1 MKAIVVIENT
11 RRFPLRLAGADVVS
25 ARDYLLQGG
34 WPGRRGLR
42 VYNLCRT
49 YGYQTLGYYV
59 SLLAAARGHRP
70 IPTVETLQDLRL
82 APVVRLV
89 SEQLDDEIQRSLSR
103 LKGPKFELSIY
114 FGRNLAKRYD
124 ALTRA
129 LYEQFP
135 VPLLRATFER
145 RGHEWRLSSVRPI
158 ATIEIPE
165 SHRPFMMEQAEQHFG
180 RRTRT
185 SRAKRTF
192 RYDMAILADPD
203 AAHAPSDKTA
213 LRRFVRAARELDIEA
228 RLIGLEDA
236 GDVAEYDALFIRETT
251 AVNHATYRLSRRAA
265 TEGLV
270 VIDDPVSILRCSNKV
285 FLAELFAR
293 HSIPHPKTV
302 VGHADNIDAI
312 ADAVGLPCVLKRP
325 DSAFSQGVV
334 RADTPESLRTH
345 MTEFL
350 RDSDLVVAQAFT
362 PSKFDWRIGVLG
374 GRALFACQYHM
385 ARGHWQIVVH
395 GSTGKSRFGRVEA
408 FALDQVPA
416 EAIDIA
422 VRATALIGDGLY
434 GVDIKETDQ
443 GCLVIE
449 VNDNPNIDAGCEDAV
464 IGDRLYFEVMDW
476 FRQRLDARG
485 TNGTPNGMPDGG

>member
-34 WPGRRGLR
+34 WSGRRGLR

-89 SEQLDDEIQRSLSR
+89 SEQLEDEIQRSLSR

-114 FGRNLAKRYD
+114 FGQNLAKRYD
-124 ALTRA
+124 SLTRA

-158 ATIEIPE
+158 ATVEIPE

-180 RRTRT
+180 RRQRA

-203 AAHAPSDKTA
+203 ASHAPSDKRA
-213 LRRFVRAARELDIEA
+213 LRRFVRAARDLDIDA

-270 VIDDPVSILRCSNKV
+270 VIDDPISILRCSNKV

-312 ADAVGLPCVLKRP
+312 GDAVGFPCVLKRP

-334 RADTPESLRTH
+334 LADSPESLRAH

-350 RDSDLVVAQAFT
+350 RDSDLVVAQTFT

-385 ARGHWQIVVH
+385 ARGHWQIVVQ

-408 FALDQVPA
+408 FALDRVPPDA
-416 EAIDIA
+416 IEAA
-422 VRATALIGDGLY
+422 VRAASLIGDGLY

-449 VNDNPNIDAGCEDAV
+449 VNDNPNIDHGVEDG
-464 IGDRLYFEVMDW
+464 ILKEKLYSTIMKGFLEKIE
-476 FRQRLDARG
+476 RKKERG
-485 TNGTPNGMPDGG
+485 RR